1 MLNKLIY
8 SWTSFL
14 SGCFVTLS
22 ADGKISDIA
31 PCRCGSCFSDNT
43 HLSMMLK
50 FLMDVLNSHPYR
62 ISNKTWKWNLRLHP
76 LMSIYFHL
84 YSTLLPQI
92 CTGSNFIKST
102 LCNVIF
108 AHMVWNKTCLYA
120 AWQRNHTWWLGRYF

>member
-43 HLSMMLK
+43 
-50 FLMDVLNSHPYR
+50 FEYDVKISHGCTEQ
-62 ISNKTWKWNLRLHP
+62 S
-76 LMSIYFHL
+76 SI
-84 YSTLLPQI
+84 
-92 CTGSNFIKST
+92 
-102 LCNVIF
+102 
-108 AHMVWNKTCLYA
+108 
-120 AWQRNHTWWLGRYF
+120 